1 MNDFSF
7 SGLGAISF
15 GVDRVEHL
23 SDDLSVLTERD
34 AAVVLISDP
43 GIAHVGILDR
53 VKSILDRSGRRV
65 AVFTQLQSDPRA
77 ESVDQAASFVRRLG
91 KPCVVGLGGGSA
103 LDVAKLAAVV
113 AEGDLSAEN
122 CALCYRPLPKA
133 SLKKIMIPTTA
144 GTGAEVTRTCVFSTN
159 EGRKVWAWG
168 EELTP
173 DLVILDPN
181 LTISLPAHLTAATG
195 LDAVVH
201 AIEACTV
208 QRRNCFADAFGLHA
222 IRLAKNHLLTA
233 IEQPEDLNARGE
245 MLLAATLAGAAID
258 STGTGVAHCIGHAL
272 ATIADVHHGRAVA
285 IGLDVALGWNEV
297 AVPEVHT
304 AVAEALGGRR
314 SVDSAA
320 QGFRTL
326 LEKTGIKRS
335 LAEEKIDPERLTAV
349 MMAEENRP
357 MLENNARPIGPQ
369 DALELAR
376 LTVTS

>member
-7 SGLGAISF
+7 SGLGGVSF

-23 SDDLSVLTERD
+23 SDDVSALTEKD

-43 GIAHVGILDR
+43 GLAHVGILDR
-53 VKSILDRSGRRV
+53 VKSILEGSGRKV
-65 AVFTQLQSDPRA
+65 AVFAGLQSDPIA
-77 ESVDQAASFVRRLG
+77 KSVDHAASFVRGLRE
-91 KPCVVGLGGGSA
+91 PCVVGLGGGSA
-103 LDVAKLAAVV
+103 LDVAKLAAVI

-122 CALCYRPLPKA
+122 CALSYHPFPKA

-168 EELTP
+168 EELRP
-173 DLVILDPN
+173 DLVILDPT

-233 IEQPEDLNARGE
+233 IEQPEDLNARGG

-258 STGTGVAHCIGHAL
+258 STGTGVAHSIGHAL
-272 ATIADVHHGRAVA
+272 ATISGVHHGRAVA
-285 IGLDVALGWNEV
+285 IGLDAALGWNET
-297 AVPEVHT
+297 AAPDAHN

-314 SVDSAA
+314 GVDSAA
-320 QGFRTL
+320 QTFRTL
-326 LEKTGIKRS
+326 LEQTGIKRS
-335 LAEEKIDPERLTAV
+335 LAEERIDPEKLAAV

-357 MLENNARPIGPQ
+357 MLKNNARPIREQ

-376 LTVTS
+376 LTVSS